1 MDFNETASFPSAVS
15 VSELNTFIK
24 MLLESAPTL
33 NDVYV
38 KGEISNFKNHISSG
52 HFYFSLKDKDS
63 QIKAVM
69 FRSSAS
75 KMKFVPE
82 NGMMVVAH
90 GRVASYVRDGQYQLY
105 ADSMEPDGVGALYVA
120 FEQLKQR
127 LAAQG
132 VFAPEKKKTLPKIPK
147 TIGVITSPTGA
158 AVRDIINIAT
168 RRFPFAKIVVYP
180 ALVQGENAASSL
192 ISGIRYFNDTGSAD
206 VIIIGRGGGSIED
219 LWAFNDENLAKTV
232 CASEIP
238 VISAVG
244 HETDFTICDFAAD
257 LRAPTPSAAAELA
270 VPDTA
275 ELKHKINNIISR
287 ESAVLLQMLSAKRET
302 LARYEKSRYLSS
314 PGHMI
319 DDRRMA
325 LVLSSERLMTSAA
338 HVNEIKKHALS
349 ALSGKL
355 EALSPL
361 AVLSR
366 GYGVV
371 SSEEGKVIKEIAD
384 VSVGDKITVKVRD
397 GEIYA
402 GVSGTVAADTSV
414 SQK

>member
-132 VFAPEKKKTLPKIPK
+132 VFAPEKKKPLPKIPK

-314 PGHMI
+314 PGYMI
-319 DDRRMA
+319 DDRRMT

-338 HVNEIKKHALS
+338 HVNEIKKHVLS

-414 SQK
+414 SKK

>member
-132 VFAPEKKKTLPKIPK
+132 VFAPEKKKPLPKIPK

-319 DDRRMA
+319 DDRRMT

-414 SQK
+414 SKK

>member
-132 VFAPEKKKTLPKIPK
+132 VFAPEKKKPLPKIPK

-319 DDRRMA
+319 DDRRMT

-397 GEIYA
+397 GEIHA

-414 SQK
+414 SKK

>member
-1 MDFNETASFPSAVS
+1 MDFNETAFFPSAVS

-105 ADSMEPDGVGALYVA
+105 ADSMEPDGVGALYIA

-132 VFAPEKKKTLPKIPK
+132 VFAPEKKKSLPKIPK

-414 SQK
+414 SKK

>member
-132 VFAPEKKKTLPKIPK
+132 VFAPEKKKPLPKIPK

-319 DDRRMA
+319 DDRRMT

-371 SSEEGKVIKEIAD
+371 SSEEGKLIKEIAD

-414 SQK
+414 SKK

>member
-75 KMKFVPE
+75 RMKFVPE

-132 VFAPEKKKTLPKIPK
+132 VFAPEKKKPIPKIPQ

-319 DDRRMA
+319 DDRRMT

-371 SSEEGKVIKEIAD
+371 SSEEGKLIKEIAD
-384 VSVGDKITVKVRD
+384 VSVGDKITVNVRD

-414 SQK
+414 SKK

>member
-414 SQK
+414 SKK

>member
-75 KMKFVPE
+75 KMKFIPE
-82 NGMMVVAH
+82 NGMMVVVH

-414 SQK
+414 SKK

>member
-1 MDFNETASFPSAVS
+1 MDINETASFPSAVS

-75 KMKFVPE
+75 KMKFIPE

-132 VFAPEKKKTLPKIPK
+132 VFAPEKKKPLPKIPK

-168 RRFPFAKIVVYP
+168 RRFPFAKIMVYP

-232 CASEIP
+232 RASEIP

-414 SQK
+414 SKK

>member
-1 MDFNETASFPSAVS
+1 MDINETASFPSAVS

-75 KMKFVPE
+75 KMKFIPE
-82 NGMMVVAH
+82 NGMMVVVH

-192 ISGIRYFNDTGSAD
+192 ISGIRYFNDTDSAD

-414 SQK
+414 SKK

>member
-132 VFAPEKKKTLPKIPK
+132 VFAPEKKKPLPKIPK

-219 LWAFNDENLAKTV
+219 LWAFNDENLAKKV

-244 HETDFTICDFAAD
+244 HETDFTICDFAAY

-414 SQK
+414 SKK

>member
-105 ADSMEPDGVGALYVA
+105 ADSMEPDGVGALYFA

-132 VFAPEKKKTLPKIPK
+132 VFAPEKKKPLPKIPQ

-319 DDRRMA
+319 DDRRMT

-371 SSEEGKVIKEIAD
+371 SSEEGKLIKEIAD

-414 SQK
+414 SKK

>member
-132 VFAPEKKKTLPKIPK
+132 VFAPEKKKPLPKIPK

-219 LWAFNDENLAKTV
+219 LWAFNDENLAKKV

-371 SSEEGKVIKEIAD
+371 SSEEGEVIKEIAD

-414 SQK
+414 SKK

>member
-1 MDFNETASFPSAVS
+1 MDINETASFPSAVS

-75 KMKFVPE
+75 KMKFIPE

-132 VFAPEKKKTLPKIPK
+132 VFAPEKKKPLPKIPK

-414 SQK
+414 SKK

>member
-132 VFAPEKKKTLPKIPK
+132 VFAPEKKKPLPKIPK

-325 LVLSSERLMTSAA
+325 LILSSERLMTSAA

-371 SSEEGKVIKEIAD
+371 D
-384 VSVGDKITVKVRD
+384 VYKR
-397 GEIYA
+397 
-402 GVSGTVAADTSV
+402 
-414 SQK
+414 QLLR

>member
-1 MDFNETASFPSAVS
+1 
-15 VSELNTFIK
+15 
-24 MLLESAPTL
+24 
-33 NDVYV
+33 
-38 KGEISNFKNHISSG
+38 
-52 HFYFSLKDKDS
+52 
-63 QIKAVM
+63 
-69 FRSSAS
+69 
-75 KMKFVPE
+75 
-82 NGMMVVAH
+82 
-90 GRVASYVRDGQYQLY
+90 
-105 ADSMEPDGVGALYVA
+105 
-120 FEQLKQR
+120 
-127 LAAQG
+127 
-132 VFAPEKKKTLPKIPK
+132 
-147 TIGVITSPTGA
+147 
-158 AVRDIINIAT
+158 
-168 RRFPFAKIVVYP
+168 
-180 ALVQGENAASSL
+180 
-192 ISGIRYFNDTGSAD
+192 
-206 VIIIGRGGGSIED
+206 
-219 LWAFNDENLAKTV
+219 
-232 CASEIP
+232 
-238 VISAVG
+238 
-244 HETDFTICDFAAD
+244 
-257 LRAPTPSAAAELA
+257 
-270 VPDTA
+270 
-275 ELKHKINNIISR
+275 
-287 ESAVLLQMLSAKRET
+287 VLLQMLSAKRET

-414 SQK
+414 SKK

>member
-69 FRSSAS
+69 FRTNAS

-132 VFAPEKKKTLPKIPK
+132 VFAPEKKKPLPKIPK

-371 SSEEGKVIKEIAD
+371 SSEEGKLIKEIAD

-414 SQK
+414 SKK

>member
-1 MDFNETASFPSAVS
+1 MDINETASFPSAVS

-75 KMKFVPE
+75 KMKFIPE
-82 NGMMVVAH
+82 NGMMVVVH

-132 VFAPEKKKTLPKIPK
+132 DFAPEKKKTLPKIPK

-414 SQK
+414 SKK

>member
-132 VFAPEKKKTLPKIPK
+132 VFAPEKKKPLPKIPK

-219 LWAFNDENLAKTV
+219 LWAFNDENLAKKV

-244 HETDFTICDFAAD
+244 HETDFTICDFATD

-414 SQK
+414 SKK

>member
-75 KMKFVPE
+75 RMKFVPE

-132 VFAPEKKKTLPKIPK
+132 VFAPEKKKPLPKIPK

-414 SQK
+414 SKK

>member
-132 VFAPEKKKTLPKIPK
+132 VFAPEKKKPLPKIPK

-206 VIIIGRGGGSIED
+206 AIIIGRGGGSIED

-414 SQK
+414 SKK

>member
-132 VFAPEKKKTLPKIPK
+132 VFAPEKKKPLPKIPK

-219 LWAFNDENLAKTV
+219 LWAFNDENLAQKV

-414 SQK
+414 SKK

>member
-132 VFAPEKKKTLPKIPK
+132 VFAPEKKKPLPKIPK

-314 PGHMI
+314 PEHMI

-371 SSEEGKVIKEIAD
+371 SSDEGKVIKEIAD

-414 SQK
+414 SKK

>member
-132 VFAPEKKKTLPKIPK
+132 VFAPEKKKPLPKIPK

-371 SSEEGKVIKEIAD
+371 SSEEGKLIKEIAD

-414 SQK
+414 SKK

>member
-1 MDFNETASFPSAVS
+1 
-15 VSELNTFIK
+15 

-132 VFAPEKKKTLPKIPK
+132 VFAPEKKKPLPKIPK

-325 LVLSSERLMTSAA
+325 LILSSERLMTSAA

-414 SQK
+414 SKK

>member
-132 VFAPEKKKTLPKIPK
+132 VFAPEKKKPLPKIPQ

-319 DDRRMA
+319 DDRRMT

-414 SQK
+414 SKK